1 MKLYYHE
8 LHTISSRNLSI
19 QNSSFKS
26 SEKFF
31 IIKHL
36 IEEKIYTEIKC
47 SFNAE
52 GSKSLLI
59 KTKKKTNIWKK
70 RHFKCCVMLY
80 FEFTKKIH
88 SDFDPC
94 FVYKNCSINL
104 KKNVNLLSKICLYIF

>member
-19 QNSSFKS
+19 QFKS

-36 IEEKIYTEIKC
+36 IEEKSYTEIKC

-59 KTKKKTNIWKK
+59 KTKKRTNI
-70 RHFKCCVMLY
+70 
-80 FEFTKKIH
+80 
-88 SDFDPC
+88 
-94 FVYKNCSINL
+94 
-104 KKNVNLLSKICLYIF
+104 

>member
-36 IEEKIYTEIKC
+36 IEEK
-47 SFNAE
+47 
-52 GSKSLLI
+52 
-59 KTKKKTNIWKK
+59 

-104 KKNVNLLSKICLYIF
+104 KKMLICYQKYACISFNLVR